1 MSQFHLDEF
10 ENSLF
15 FRIGITKVVY
25 PSYLKRKTVIAESS
39 SAMMYLMVSG
49 SLCQAVRIFS

>member
-15 FRIGITKVVY
+15 FRIGI
-25 PSYLKRKTVIAESS
+25 
-39 SAMMYLMVSG
+39 
-49 SLCQAVRIFS
+49 SLAAHLQNHNQKAA